1 MPRRAQVQATDTHP
15 LFDVVADGEG
25 VVSHVGAA
33 LLAGLARLAD
43 LLGLTAALGHRTN
56 LGVRAG
62 AHDRGR
68 VLCDLAVLLADGGDY
83 VSDLRAL
90 AAQPDL
96 FGTVASVSTAWR
108 VVAEE
113 VATDPRGIP
122 GIWSAL
128 ARTRTER
135 GHRVPTRPGRW

>member
-1 MPRRAQVQATDTHP
+1 MPRRAQVQAADTHP

-33 LLAGLARLAD
+33 LLAGLAD
-43 LLGLTAALGHRTN
+43 PLGLTAALGHRTN

-68 VLCDLAVLLADGGDY
+68 VLCDLAVLLAAGGDC

-90 AAQPDL
+90 AA
-96 FGTVASVSTAWR
+96 
-108 VVAEE
+108 
-113 VATDPRGIP
+113 
-122 GIWSAL
+122 
-128 ARTRTER
+128 
-135 GHRVPTRPGRW
+135 